1 MKYFLSIIAGVF
13 ILASSFWFFQKD
25 NCFSAFFNQENQ
37 SDSISLIAVEE
48 EVKGVESQKKKSIMI
63 YGSVVLICI
72 ISTKFI
78 LFPYDLLPLGI
89 GMTALLLLWKK
100 YS

>member
-1 MKYFLSIIAGVF
+1 MEMSMILIVIGLILSAAVIFTKRGQ
-13 ILASSFWFFQKD
+13 LAKR
-25 NCFSAFFNQENQ
+25 
-37 SDSISLIAVEE
+37 
-48 EVKGVESQKKKSIMI
+48 KKSIVI

-78 LFPYDLLPLGI
+78 SFPYDLLPLGI
-89 GMTALLLLWKK
+89 GLTALLLLWKK